1 MFNVTYINVCCK
13 LSIAVDIRYYI
24 RYSIAGH
31 TPLYLT
37 ACGIGNHVK
46 AVKFVILI
54 GPSEAPNQI
63 ANHLTAL
70 DFLQL
75 SYEQRSNM
83 FKSVLKCFSFYS
95 IIDSALVQNSADDFS
110 PRCIGVCLFFQ
121 YCVNMM
127 LRLLSNCPL
136 RHCSVGR

>member
-1 MFNVTYINVCCK
+1 MKY
-13 LSIAVDIRYYI
+13 
-24 RYSIAGH
+24 
-31 TPLYLT
+31 
-37 ACGIGNHVK
+37 
-46 AVKFVILI
+46 VILI

-83 FKSVLKCFSFYS
+83 FTSVLKCFSFDS
-95 IIDSALVQNSADDFS
+95 IIDSALVQNTVDDFS

-127 LRLLSNCPL
+127 LRLLSNCPMTMMFPA
-136 RHCSVGR
+136 RGYEV